1 MAELGERPVVT
12 GSPQEPRGAYA
23 RKATGLVREVS
34 PFSTFVFNMAGQPTS
49 VFLAISIFFTLGAFP
64 GGSIWLGFAMAL
76 GVALVMAVCYGLF
89 TSAMPRSGGDY
100 VLVSRVTHPVIGLI
114 SSFFWTSGVII
125 SIAFIALAFV
135 TVGLGPSLAAVGLV
149 SGENGLVTAG
159 NDLAT
164 SQEWQFWIGAALI
177 LVSAVLL
184 AGGWRWT
191 TRLMNGFWALMMLGL
206 ATVFLVLLF
215 KSHDGFVNSFN
226 QFAGSITGEPDSY
239 NSIIGSA
246 GKEGVDTDPAFNM
259 DNTWPTWAAIC
270 SLSLFGWLS
279 IYISGEVRR
288 ARDTTQMKVMGL
300 ATLVHI
306 GIAAIL
312 AALFFWKFG
321 HDFFVAINGIKETE
335 SYPFAVEPFYTFLTA
350 IAGGSTVLAWWLLI
364 TFVAAFPLLM
374 IPNITI
380 AVRTLFAWAL
390 DGLLPSRIAQ
400 VSPRTHAPNVAIAVV
415 VVLSIVVLRWAVTN
429 GEDFLSLLVEAVLVQ
444 LVAMIL
450 IGIAALLLPYRRPD
464 AWRASATTR
473 RFLGIPVVALAGGLV
488 AVMLSGLFY
497 VFLHYN
503 EGFGIDTDQ
512 FLGRDAPIVLGA
524 ALLTFFVARTAR
536 KRQGVDVDKLA
547 AEIPPE

>member
-1 MAELGERPVVT
+1 MAELGERSAMQ
-12 GSPQEPRGAYA
+12 GGPQGPQGTHA

-49 VFLAISIFFTLGAFP
+49 VLLATSIFFTLGTFP

-76 GVALVMAVCYGLF
+76 VAALLIAVCYGLF
-89 TSAMPRSGGDY
+89 ASAIPRSGGDY
-100 VLVSRVTHPVIGLI
+100 VLVGRVTHPAIGLI

-149 SGENGLVTAG
+149 SGSDSLVTAG
-159 NDLAT
+159 NDLVAK
-164 SQEWQFWIGAALI
+164 EGWQFGIGTALI
-177 LVSAVLL
+177 LGSSVLL

-191 TRLMNGFWALMMLGL
+191 TRIMNGLWVVMMLGL
-206 ATVFLVLLF
+206 GTVFLVLLF

-239 NSIIGSA
+239 NSIVSSA
-246 GKEGVDTDPAFNM
+246 QKEGVETNPAFSM
-259 DNTWPTWAAIC
+259 GNTWPTWAAIC

-288 ARDTTQMKVMGL
+288 ARDTTQVKVMSL
-300 ATLVHI
+300 AALVHI

-312 AALFFWKFG
+312 AAVFFWKFG
-321 HDFFVAINGIKETE
+321 HDFFVAINAIKASE

-350 IAGGSTVLAWWLLI
+350 IAGDSTILAWWLLI
-364 TFVAAFPLLM
+364 TFAAAYPLLM

-380 AVRTLFAWAL
+380 AVRTFFAWAL

-400 VSPRTHAPNVAIAVV
+400 VSPRTHAPNYAVGLVVILSIAV
-415 VVLSIVVLRWAVTN
+415 LGWAVKN
-429 GEDFLSLLVEAVLVQ
+429 DEDFLSLLVEAVLVQ
-444 LVAMIL
+444 LIAMIL
-450 IGIAALLLPYRRPD
+450 IGIAAVLLPYRRPEV
-464 AWRASATTR
+464 WRASATTQ
-473 RFLGIPVVALAGGLV
+473 RFLGVPIVAFAGGLV
-488 AVMLSGLFY
+488 AILLSGLFY
-497 VFLHYN
+497 VFLHHN
-503 EGFGIDTDQ
+503 EGFGIDRGQ
-512 FLGRDAPIVLGA
+512 FPRDAAIVLGA
-524 ALLTFFVARTAR
+524 ALLMFFVARFAR
-536 KRQGVDVDKLA
+536 SRQGVDVDKLA

>member
-1 MAELGERPVVT
+1 MAELGERPAAQ
-12 GSPQEPRGAYA
+12 GGPQGTQGAYA

-49 VFLAISIFFTLGAFP
+49 VLLATSVFFALGAFP

-76 GVALVMAVCYGLF
+76 VAALLIAVCYGLF
-89 TSAMPRSGGDY
+89 ASAIPRSGGDY
-100 VLVSRVTHPVIGLI
+100 VLVGRVTHPAIGLV

-149 SGENGLVTAG
+149 SGDDSLVTAG
-159 NDLAT
+159 NDLVT
-164 SQEWQFWIGAALI
+164 KEGWQFGIGTALI
-177 LVSAVLL
+177 LGSSLLL

-191 TRLMNGFWALMMLGL
+191 TRIMNGLWVMMMLGL
-206 ATVFLVLLF
+206 GTVFLVLLF

-239 NSIIGSA
+239 NSLVNSA
-246 GKEGVDTDPAFNM
+246 HKEGVDTNPAFSM
-259 DNTWPTWAAIC
+259 GNTWPTWAAIC

-288 ARDTTQMKVMGL
+288 ARDTTQVKVMSL
-300 ATLVHI
+300 AALVHI

-312 AALFFWKFG
+312 AAVFFWKFG
-321 HDFFVAINGIKETE
+321 HDFFVAINAIKGSE

-350 IAGGSTVLAWWLLI
+350 IAGDSTFLAWWLLV
-364 TFVAAFPLLM
+364 TFAAAYPLLM

-380 AVRTLFAWAL
+380 AVRTFFAWAL
-390 DGLLPSRIAQ
+390 DGLLPTRIAQ
-400 VSPRTHAPNVAIAVV
+400 VSSRTHAPNYAIGLV
-415 VVLSIVVLRWAVTN
+415 VVLSIAVLGWAVKN
-429 GEDFLSLLVEAVLVQ
+429 GEDFFSLLVEAVLVQ
-444 LVAMIL
+444 LIAMIL
-450 IGIAALLLPYRRPD
+450 IGVAAALLPYRRPEV
-464 AWRASATTR
+464 WRASATTE
-473 RFLGIPVVALAGGLV
+473 RFLGIPIVALAGGLV
-488 AVMLSGLFY
+488 AVLLTGLFY

-503 EGFGIDTDQ
+503 EGFGIDRGQ
-512 FLGRDAPIVLGA
+512 FPRDAAIVLGA
-524 ALLTFFVARTAR
+524 ALLMFFLARFAR
-536 KRQGVDVDKLA
+536 SRQGVDVDKLA